1 MMVLKKV
8 RDMEHFT
15 MDSIF
20 SAIGELFSDET
31 SIAVSN
37 TTEYIY
43 YRPSKR
49 IDLKI
54 KSGDPIKEGT
64 ITHKALAGKQK
75 ISEFIDRDIFGVPY
89 YGMAVPLLQEGLI
102 TGCVSAIFPTL
113 TTGKSVVTVKYH
125 DGWVPIPYP
134 EVMYLEASDRKTYVV
149 TEKLSGTHKYTLNE
163 FDFLLPKDYFVR
175 CHRSYIVNVN
185 HIKEIYPD
193 THSTLVL
200 IMKNQTKITVSQSYT
215 SYFRKLLGF

>member
-1 MMVLKKV
+1 MKKV
-8 RDMEHFT
+8 HNMTQFK
-15 MDSIF
+15 MNSIF
-20 SAIGELFSDET
+20 DVIGELFSDEA

-37 TTEYIY
+37 TEAYIY

-54 KSGDPIKEGT
+54 KKGDPVKEGT
-64 ITHKALAGKQK
+64 ITYKALTDKQK
-75 ISEFIDRDIFGVPY
+75 VSEFIDRDLFGVPY
-89 YGMAVPLLQEGLI
+89 YGMAVPLIHDGKLE
-102 TGCVSAIFPTL
+102 GCVSAIFPTL
-113 TTGKSVVTVKYH
+113 TTGKSVVTLKYN
-125 DGWVPIPYP
+125 DGWVPVPFA
-134 EVMYLEASDRKTYVV
+134 EVMYMEASERKTHVF

-175 CHRSYIVNVN
+175 CHRSFIVNVN

-200 IMKNQTKITVSQSYT
+200 IMKNQTKISVSQSYT